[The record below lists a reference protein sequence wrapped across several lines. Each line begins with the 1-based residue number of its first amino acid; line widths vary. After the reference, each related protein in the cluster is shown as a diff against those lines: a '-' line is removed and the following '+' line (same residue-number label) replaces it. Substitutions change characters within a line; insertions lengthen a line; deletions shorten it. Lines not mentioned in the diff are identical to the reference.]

1 MMVTVALAMGWPAS
15 GQSQTPEPGGEK
27 PADPAMVDVAD
38 VLGLPRVLLIGDSIS
53 LGYTLPVRARL
64 AGIAN
69 VHRPAANAGPTT
81 VGVKDLDAWLHV
93 GAAAGEPSKAWDVI
107 HVNFGLHDLKIMKPG
122 PDGGVRQV
130 PPAEYEANLRALIG
144 RLRATGASLVWAS
157 TTPVPDAPQKP
168 MRPGRGCR
176 PVQRHRRAG
185 DARQR
190 HPHRRSLWRRAPA
203 GRARSRSPRMC
214 ISPKRAMNSWRR
226 RWRTPSPAPWQ
237 RDAPSLEPEAR
248 LTPS

>member
-168 MRPGRGCR
+168 MRLVADV
-176 PVQRHRRAG
+176 VQYNGIAAQVMHDNGIPIDDLYGVVLPRESEIQIAANVHFTKAGYELLATQVADAITSALAARRAK
-185 DARQR
+185 
-190 HPHRRSLWRRAPA
+190 P
-203 GRARSRSPRMC
+203 
-214 ISPKRAMNSWRR
+214 
-226 RWRTPSPAPWQ
+226 
-237 RDAPSLEPEAR
+237 
-248 LTPS
+248 